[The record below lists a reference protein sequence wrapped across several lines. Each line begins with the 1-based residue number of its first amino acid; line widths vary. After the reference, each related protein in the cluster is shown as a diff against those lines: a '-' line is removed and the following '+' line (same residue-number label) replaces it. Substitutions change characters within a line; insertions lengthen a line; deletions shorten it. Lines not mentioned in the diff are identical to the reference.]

1 VRWEGEGR
9 RRKRNEEKRRKIKR
23 KKETKGEKKQR
34 EKRERVIMDMS
45 TTFTQPGETV
55 LPNVSTKRI
64 QLPRRIHST
73 STAIAGAA
81 TALPNGPL

>member
-1 VRWEGEGR
+1 MKKKEG
-9 RRKRNEEKRRKIKR
+9 KLKEKKKQKGKR
-23 KKETKGEKKQR
+23 KKR